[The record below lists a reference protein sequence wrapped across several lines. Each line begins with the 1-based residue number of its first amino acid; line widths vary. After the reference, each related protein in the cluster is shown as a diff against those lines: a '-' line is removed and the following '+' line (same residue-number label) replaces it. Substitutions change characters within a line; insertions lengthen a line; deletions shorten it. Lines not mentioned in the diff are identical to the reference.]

1 MIFLLSIRRQI
12 SWSIWPRV
20 EDWKKILSYA
30 VCFGLLTHIFFQS
43 STHDQITHIFETKKV
58 FLFNLY
64 RVFFYD
70 FFPSIMTAALMFWWH
85 FYFCSET
92 CPTRQVARCHT
103 IVPSSELDSFSLKFL
118 GLKTNNT
125 LHLLAIFFLEII

>member
-1 MIFLLSIRRQI
+1 MFAKTITIPQFYIWFFYFLWDVRFHSLFDQELRIG
-12 SWSIWPRV
+12 
-20 EDWKKILSYA
+20 KKYWVMLFVL
-30 VCFGLLTHIFFQS
+30 VCWHNIFFQS

-92 CPTRQVARCHT
+92 CRTRQVASLSHNRP
-103 IVPSSELDSFSLKFL
+103 IVGIRF
-118 GLKTNNT
+118 
-125 LHLLAIFFLEII
+125 IFPEIFGT